1 MQPYEHI
8 ALREACLAG
17 DVGCAE
23 LVVVMKVQ
31 ELLVLLGQLGDGCF
45 HLLKAGFAVLGVG
58 GLGALREDRGHRE
71 VIHRYCSPSAFFVE
85 ELQGGVWRWQ

>member
-17 DVGCAE
+17 YVGGAA

-31 ELLVLLGQLGDGCF
+31 ELLVGFGEGCYGGF
-45 HLLKAGFAVLGVG
+45 HLLEAGFVGFGVG
-58 GLGALREDRGHRE
+58 DGLGGQTAEN
-71 VIHRYCSPSAFFVE
+71 
-85 ELQGGVWRWQ
+85 